1 MFGARLSESDMV
13 GDDMDDGEKG
23 AGSPDASRAEEAGA
37 TQHVD
42 QSGRPLGP
50 RALQTRQRILEA
62 TVELLEE
69 KAMRD
74 LRVIDIARR
83 IGTSP
88 ATFYQ
93 YFKDVED
100 VVLHLAA
107 EASEQTPQI
116 VELIE
121 GDWRGRAGHERA
133 RCLADLV
140 IQHWERYAPILR
152 VRNNASD
159 EGDDRFRRV
168 RLRAMMPIVYA
179 FEKAIR
185 RAHEES
191 EEARAAAQSAA
202 RGAEAWGDHPEETTS
217 AAAPAAV
224 SAGGN
229 AEGRAIAVEKEEWP
243 GGRVD
248 PTAGATA
255 LTSLLERL
263 AMYHA
268 AIKQLGGSREDL
280 VETAATMIQ
289 ATLTS
294 RR

>member
-1 MFGARLSESDMV
+1 MYEARLSESDMV
-13 GDDMDDGEKG
+13 GDDKHDREGV
-23 AGSPDASRAEEAGA
+23 ARSPDASGSAEAAA
-37 TQHVD
+37 TQYVD

-50 RALQTRQRILEA
+50 RALQTRQRILET
-62 TVELLEE
+62 TVELLKE

-107 EASEQTPQI
+107 EASEQTPRI

-179 FEKAIR
+179 FEDAIR
-185 RAHEES
+185 RAHD
-191 EEARAAAQSAA
+191 EA
-202 RGAEAWGDHPEETTS
+202 
-217 AAAPAAV
+217 
-224 SAGGN
+224 
-229 AEGRAIAVEKEEWP
+229 GRAERAEKAGDEERQKGDRSGATTAGEQDEWP

-255 LTSLLERL
+255 ITSLLERL

>member
-1 MFGARLSESDMV
+1 MV
-13 GDDMDDGEKG
+13 GDDMHDGERG
-23 AGSPDASRAEEAGA
+23 AGSPDASRAEVAGA

-50 RALQTRQRILEA
+50 RALQTRQRILET
-62 TVELLEE
+62 TVDLLEE

-100 VVLHLAA
+100 VVLYLAT
-107 EASEQTPQI
+107 EASEETPRI
-116 VELIE
+116 VDLIE
-121 GDWRGRAGHERA
+121 GSWRGRAGHERA
-133 RCLADLV
+133 RRLADLV

-152 VRNNASD
+152 VRNNAAD

-179 FEKAIR
+179 FENAIR
-185 RAHEES
+185 RAHDEAEKAEAAEEGAEEGAE
-191 EEARAAAQSAA
+191 EEAERS
-202 RGAEAWGDHPEETTS
+202 DETT
-217 AAAPAAV
+217 P
-224 SAGGN
+224 
-229 AEGRAIAVEKEEWP
+229 VEEEEWR

>member
-1 MFGARLSESDMV
+1 M
-13 GDDMDDGEKG
+13 
-23 AGSPDASRAEEAGA
+23 
-37 TQHVD
+37 D

-50 RALQTRQRILEA
+50 RALQTRQRILET

-100 VVLHLAA
+100 VVLHLAT
-107 EASEQTPQI
+107 EASEQTPRI
-116 VELIE
+116 VELIA
-121 GDWRGRAGHERA
+121 GDWRGREGHERA
-133 RCLADLV
+133 RRLADLV

-179 FEKAIR
+179 FEDAIR
-185 RAHEES
+185 RAHDEAEKAEQAEKTEQA
-191 EEARAAAQSAA
+191 EEADRSA
-202 RGAEAWGDHPEETTS
+202 ETT
-217 AAAPAAV
+217 PA
-224 SAGGN
+224 
-229 AEGRAIAVEKEEWP
+229 EQEREWR

-255 LTSLLERL
+255 LTSLLERV

>member
-1 MFGARLSESDMV
+1 MV
-13 GDDMDDGEKG
+13 GDDVHDADERVGSGDSSGSAGGE
-23 AGSPDASRAEEAGA
+23 RTQEA
-37 TQHVD
+37 TQQEATQYVD

-50 RALQTRQRILEA
+50 RALQTRQRILET

-100 VVLHLAA
+100 VVLHLAT

-116 VELIE
+116 VELIA
-121 GDWRGRAGHERA
+121 GDWQGRAGHERA
-133 RCLADLV
+133 RRLADLV
-140 IQHWERYAPILR
+140 IQHWERYTPILR

-179 FEKAIR
+179 FEDAIR
-185 RAHEES
+185 RAHD
-191 EEARAAAQSAA
+191 EAEQAEKADRSA
-202 RGAEAWGDHPEETTS
+202 ET
-217 AAAPAAV
+217 APA
-224 SAGGN
+224 
-229 AEGRAIAVEKEEWP
+229 EEEREWR

-255 LTSLLERL
+255 LTSLLERV

>member
-1 MFGARLSESDMV
+1 MV
-13 GDDMDDGEKG
+13 GDDMHDGERG
-23 AGSPDASRAEEAGA
+23 AAGLPEASGSEEAGE
-37 TQHVD
+37 TQYVD

-50 RALQTRQRILEA
+50 RALQTRQRILET

-100 VVLHLAA
+100 VVLHLAT

-116 VELIE
+116 LELIE
-121 GDWRGRAGHERA
+121 GDWRGRQGHERA

-159 EGDDRFRRV
+159 EGDERFRRV

-179 FEKAIR
+179 FENAIR
-185 RAHEES
+185 RAHEEA
-191 EEARAAAQSAA
+191 EEAEEAAAAA
-202 RGAEAWGDHPEETTS
+202 KTRTDRSEETTS
-217 AAAPAAV
+217 A
-224 SAGGN
+224 
-229 AEGRAIAVEKEEWP
+229 EEEEQWR

>member
-1 MFGARLSESDMV
+1 MAE
-13 GDDMDDGEKG
+13 DDRHDVEDGVK
-23 AGSPDASRAEEAGA
+23 EAGMVR
-37 TQHVD
+37 QVD

-50 RALQTRQRILEA
+50 RALQTRQRILET

-100 VVLHLAA
+100 VVLHLAT

-133 RCLADLV
+133 RQLADLV

-179 FEKAIR
+179 FEDAIR
-185 RAHEES
+185 RAHDHADEAEEVDQA
-191 EEARAAAQSAA
+191 EEAERAVGGST
-202 RGAEAWGDHPEETTS
+202 EATVTGEEQW
-217 AAAPAAV
+217 
-224 SAGGN
+224 
-229 AEGRAIAVEKEEWP
+229 K

>member
-1 MFGARLSESDMV
+1 MV
-13 GDDMDDGEKG
+13 GDDMHDGEREA
-23 AGSPDASRAEEAGA
+23 AGLPEASGSEEAGA
-37 TQHVD
+37 TQYVD

-50 RALQTRQRILEA
+50 RALQTRQRILET

-100 VVLHLAA
+100 VVLHLAT

-179 FEKAIR
+179 FENAIR
-185 RAHEES
+185 RAHDEAEES
-191 EEARAAAQSAA
+191 EEAAKKQADHSA
-202 RGAEAWGDHPEETTS
+202 ETT
-217 AAAPAAV
+217 PA
-224 SAGGN
+224 
-229 AEGRAIAVEKEEWP
+229 EEEEWR

-294 RR
+294 RH